1 MRSTASGVAFGGSSR
16 ICSHPTGGEPG
27 GEIPLHAACHL
38 YQQDWGIPVTIVEGG
53 DDALRLDLRGT

>member
-1 MRSTASGVAFGGSSR
+1 MRAAA
-16 ICSHPTGGEPG
+16 CDGEPG

-38 YQQDWGIPVTIVEGG
+38 YQQDGGIPVTIVEGG